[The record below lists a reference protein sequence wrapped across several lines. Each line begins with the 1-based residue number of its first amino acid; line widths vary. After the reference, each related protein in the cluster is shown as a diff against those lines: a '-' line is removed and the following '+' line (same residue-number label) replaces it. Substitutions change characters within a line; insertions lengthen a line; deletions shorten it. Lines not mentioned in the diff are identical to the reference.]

1 MSYDL
6 MVFAPRA
13 APKGRVGFMAWYST
27 VVEWGEDHGYDDP
40 GVCEASLA
48 SWFHDIRAEFP
59 PMNGPFAPADN
70 FDSPKVTDYSVG
82 RQAIY
87 AAFAWSQMRQARKV
101 TFDLAKKHC
110 LGFFDT
116 SADDGQ
122 VWLPTLFGYRLAHG
136 SGSSAAMPNPLG

>member
-6 MVFAPRA
+6 MVFAPGA
-13 APKGRVGFMAWYST
+13 APKDRNGFMAWYST

-40 GVCEASLA
+40 VVCVAPLA
-48 SWFHDIRAEFP
+48 AWFHDIRADFP
-59 PMNGPFAPADN
+59 PMNGPLAPVDDFDN
-70 FDSPKVTDYSVG
+70 PKLTDYSVG

-87 AAFAWSQMRQARKV
+87 AAFAWSQMRPARRAM
-101 TFDLAKKHC
+101 FDLAKRHR

-136 SGSSAAMPNPLG
+136 LGSTAAMPNPLG